1 MELRSGE
8 YNGRN
13 KSAAQRT
20 GQTRIHRYGQVVCRG
35 EGTAHESADIF
46 LFAAGRARC
55 SPSFFPSHRQFV
67 QRVPDAMPGD
77 LKMPRPFLLRHIV
90 MLFNMAAQR
99 FPVQLA
105 GIMAMN
111 NRQKSWR
118 YAATAH
124 RYPIG
129 YGVPILIWVLDSRNQ
144 L

>member
-1 MELRSGE
+1 MDR
-8 YNGRN
+8 
-13 KSAAQRT
+13 
-20 GQTRIHRYGQVVCRG
+20 
-35 EGTAHESADIF
+35 
-46 LFAAGRARC
+46 LFAAAKEPLTKAQK
-55 SPSFFPSHRQFV
+55 PSSLQRVALVVAHRFFPSHRQFV

-77 LKMPRPFLLRHIV
+77 LEMPRPFLLRHIV

-99 FPVQLA
+99 FPIQLA

-111 NRQKSWR
+111 NCQKSWR